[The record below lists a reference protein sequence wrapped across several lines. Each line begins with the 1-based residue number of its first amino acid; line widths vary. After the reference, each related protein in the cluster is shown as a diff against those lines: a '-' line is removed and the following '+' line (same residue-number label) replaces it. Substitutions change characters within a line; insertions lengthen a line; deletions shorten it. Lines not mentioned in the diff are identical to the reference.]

1 MPIQVTIII
10 NHTMANNIKILTEVQ
25 VTTILVTNTIKCD
38 KYGQSKSIIK
48 VYINGY
54 CFNDYI
60 WQPHG
65 SFST

>member
-1 MPIQVTIII
+1 MPIQVKIVI

-25 VTTILVTNTIKCD
+25 VTKILVTNTIKCGN
-38 KYGQSKSIIK
+38 YVQSKSMIQ